1 MAVHAKLTAEQIVVA
16 QEQCGLPD
24 DDGNALFQ
32 ECKAVRYCV
41 RRRGRGGRGPHLDET
56 NRIIFV
62 QLLPRRKQTQEKY
75 ERELASLAGV
85 FKVRVYRMR
94 FFVLWELFERDFFQS
109 LTDHAQFLNDQ
120 FDSYKR
126 EWSRLAL
133 SIH

>member
-85 FKVRVYRMR
+85 FKVRVSIAVFCSMR
-94 FFVLWELFERDFFQS
+94 IVRTGFLSVIDGPRPIFE
-109 LTDHAQFLNDQ
+109 
-120 FDSYKR
+120 
-126 EWSRLAL
+126 
-133 SIH
+133 